1 MVTYPGDGLA
11 YSGEFPGVV
20 ATSGG
25 AVVGRVRDVTDH
37 SVILLVEGDGGGP
50 FLGKESPPSQVGEAA
65 LVVRF
70 AVGPI
75 RKKADDP
82 CVGSKEKVLD
92 VASTLGDPLCFRLVG
107 VRFVEEPLKTP
118 IGEVTEL
125 QVGQIVVGIQTRGV
139 PAIDDVPF
147 GAFGDVVRPG
157 SHRGVKDM
165 RALRPDSGTKLVEL
179 AYQPEEQ
186 RIRLPDCGVGK
197 MLVDRV
203 ETEAMRK
210 SQVAQ
215 CYSVAVCLLVQL
227 EVGSSKESFV
237 PSEGGV
243 LLEDP
248 LQ

>member
-1 MVTYPGDGLA
+1 M
-11 YSGEFPGVV
+11 
-20 ATSGG
+20 
-25 AVVGRVRDVTDH
+25 VGRVRGVTDH
-37 SVILLVEGDGGGP
+37 SVVLLVEGVSGGP
-50 FLGKESPPSQVGEAA
+50 FQGKKSPPSQIGKAA
-65 LVVRF
+65 LVVLF
-70 AVGPI
+70 AVGPTSV
-75 RKKADDP
+75 KADYP
-82 CVGSKEKVLD
+82 GVGSKEKVLD
-92 VASTLGDPLCFRLVG
+92 VASTLGDPLRFRLEG
-107 VRFVEEPLKTP
+107 VSFVKKPVKAP

-125 QVGQIVVGIQTRGV
+125 QVGQTVLGIQTRGV
-139 PAIDDVPF
+139 PAIDDVLF

-186 RIRLPDCGVGK
+186 RIRLPDGGVGK

-203 ETEAMRK
+203 ETEAMRE

-227 EVGSSKESFV
+227 KEGSSKESFV

-243 LLEDP
+243 LLVDP